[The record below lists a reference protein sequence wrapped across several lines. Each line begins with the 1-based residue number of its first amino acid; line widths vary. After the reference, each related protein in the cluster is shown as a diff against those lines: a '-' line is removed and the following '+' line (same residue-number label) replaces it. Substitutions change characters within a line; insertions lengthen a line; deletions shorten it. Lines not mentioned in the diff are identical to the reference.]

1 MAFMEIKA
9 SSRVVVLVAGQDFAL
24 SLLENI
30 WTMAK
35 LNLLQVK
42 KSVLGRY
49 YQAGTR
55 INRLIYQ
62 SIFGI
67 KESTRLVWPQAIPT
81 SYQYLPTTMDMS

>member
-1 MAFMEIKA
+1 MEIKA
-9 SSRVVVLVAGQDFAL
+9 SSRVVVVVVAGQEFAL